1 MIFIGIGLGALLTIG
16 VSFIFAADRNVLDE
30 GDNKYYDD
38 KLLINKSIKSKK

>member
-1 MIFIGIGLGALLTIG
+1 MIFIGIGIGALLTIG

-38 KLLINKSIKSKK
+38 EVNYDE